1 MKPAALR
8 GWQRR
13 ALAQMAEWSS
23 GPFLLSAAPGAG
35 KTRPALEFARD
46 QLRSDAVSCVV
57 VACPTA
63 PLTRQWARAA
73 AALGI
78 DLAPDADSPR
88 PPSGFHGVSV
98 TYARVAKAPMRWGRA
113 LPRRTLVIADE
124 AHHLGEELSWGEGF
138 AKAFRGS
145 PRWLLLSGTPFRS
158 DATPIPGVRYDRA
171 GVAEPDVSYSY
182 AEAVAEAVCR
192 PVCFV
197 AYDGTL
203 SWRSGDDVIESS
215 FETVLSSREAGRRYR
230 TAISTELPDGLL
242 RILREADGKLRALR
256 QEGHRD
262 AGGLA
267 IAADSGHARRIAAL
281 LREVTGRS
289 PLVVLHAEP
298 RAAAKLAAFTHSTD
312 PWIVAVNMVSEGVD
326 IPRLRVGVYATAAKT
341 PLVFRQIV
349 GRFVRTLPG
358 RPAEP
363 SWLYIPADPI
373 LRGHAATIEHELRQG
388 VRRPDQSDPGP
399 EVERADRRE
408 TERGEEL
415 AFEPLSADVAPQM
428 TLFGSPPPA
437 RGNPFARPTAAPGA
451 LAPFARP
458 TPAPGALAPLSRPTA
473 APGTLAPLAPLA
485 RPTPAPGA
493 LASASEA
500 DRHEV
505 ELPAFERRALL
516 RSERHRLVSEVRRRD
531 GTSHREI
538 NAWLNR
544 KLGISRVEEATLSD
558 LERSVELLVG
568 KLTRKR

>member
-1 MKPAALR
+1 MSTPNPSISPAALR
-8 GWQRR
+8 GWQRC
-13 ALAQMAEWSS
+13 ALAQMAGWSS

-35 KTRPALEFARD
+35 KTRPALEFARE

-78 DLAPDADSPR
+78 DLAPDSESPR
-88 PPSGFHGVSV
+88 PPGGFHGVSV
-98 TYARVAKAPMRWGRA
+98 TYARIAKAPARWGRA

-138 AKAFRGS
+138 CHAFGGS
-145 PRWLLLSGTPFRS
+145 PRWLLLTGTPFRS

-171 GVAEPDVSYSY
+171 GLAEPDVSYSY
-182 AEAVAEAVCR
+182 ADAVAEAICR

-197 AYDGTL
+197 AYDGAL

-215 FETVLSSREAGRRYR
+215 FETVLSTREASRRYR

-256 QEGHRD
+256 QGGHRD
-262 AGGLA
+262 AGGLV
-267 IAADSGHARRIAAL
+267 IAADSSHARRIAAL

-358 RPAEP
+358 QPVEP

-373 LRGHAATIEHELRQG
+373 LRDHAATIEHELRQAL
-388 VRRPDQSDPGP
+388 RRPDQGDPGL
-399 EVERADRRE
+399 EFERADRRE

-415 AFEPLSADVAPQM
+415 AFEPLSADVTPQM
-428 TLFGSPPPA
+428 TLFGSQPATLHPFAPPA
-437 RGNPFARPTAAPGA
+437 A
-451 LAPFARP
+451 
-458 TPAPGALAPLSRPTA
+458 
-473 APGTLAPLAPLA
+473 APLAPGSQS
-485 RPTPAPGA
+485 PP
-493 LASASEA
+493 
-500 DRHEV
+500 HER

-544 KLGISRVEEATLSD
+544 KLGISRVEEATLTD